1 MTVKASLLST
11 RIDKNERKGK
21 ERKEKKR
28 KRKRKKKNTI
38 GTLRSLS
45 VDQEGV
51 INM

>member
-28 KRKRKKKNTI
+28 KRKRKKNTI

-45 VDQEGV
+45 IDQEGV